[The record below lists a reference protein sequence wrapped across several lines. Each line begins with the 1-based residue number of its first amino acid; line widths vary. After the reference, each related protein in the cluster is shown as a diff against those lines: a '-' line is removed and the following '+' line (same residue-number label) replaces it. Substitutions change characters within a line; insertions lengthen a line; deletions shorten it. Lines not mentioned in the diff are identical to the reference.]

1 MQYLV
6 RQSLFSMGGNFTIDD
21 AHGTPVL
28 WVRGAIFGLGRK
40 LDLLD
45 AGGAV
50 IVRIQQRAV
59 SVQHTYEISHDGRPV
74 CEVRKDLSNPFG
86 SHFSVRGAGA
96 EYDVRGDGSSWN
108 YAISVRGTLVAT
120 IGAPPSRGGSAFVV
134 DMAPD
139 QNVPLIL
146 AIAIAID
153 AIGHAEG

>member
-1 MQYLV
+1 MRYLV
-6 RQSLFSMGGNFTIDD
+6 RQSLFSTGGNFTIDD
-21 AHGTPVL
+21 ARGTPVL
-28 WVRGAIFGLGRK
+28 WVRGATFGLGRK

-45 AGGAV
+45 ASGAV
-50 IVRIQQRAV
+50 IVHIQQRAV
-59 SVQHTYEISHDGRPV
+59 SVHHTYEISHDGRQV

-86 SHFSVRGAGA
+86 SHFSVRGAGT

-108 YAISVRGTLVAT
+108 YAISARDILVAT
-120 IGAPPSRGGSAFVV
+120 IGMPPSRGGSSFVV

-153 AIGHAEG
+153 AIGQGEG